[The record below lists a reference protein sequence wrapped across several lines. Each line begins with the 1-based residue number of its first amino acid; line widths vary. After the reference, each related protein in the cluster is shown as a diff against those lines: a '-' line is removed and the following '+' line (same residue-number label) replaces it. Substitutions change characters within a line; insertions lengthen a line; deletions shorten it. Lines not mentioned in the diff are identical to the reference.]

1 MNGSASGGNGPLTF
15 AWSTL
20 SGPAA
25 ATFTNLNSA
34 ITQATFSTA
43 GTYMLQLAATDGINA
58 AAATA
63 TITVNPAANQPPVV
77 SAGPN
82 QTINL
87 PTNTVTLNGSA
98 SSSNGPL
105 TLTWSEVSGPAP
117 VTFSSPNTAVTQAT
131 FTLAGSY
138 VLQLS
143 ANDTKFTVTATTT
156 ITVNPVP
163 PPPPTVNV
171 NLPEGTAITGLTQIT
186 GSMNTGTWAL
196 QYALASSDSTT
207 TNP

>member
-63 TITVNPAANQPPVV
+63 TITVNPAANQPPGV

-82 QTINL
+82 QPINL
-87 PTNTVTLNGSA
+87 PTNTATVNGSA
-98 SSSNGPL
+98 STTNRPS
-105 TLTWSEVSGPAP
+105 TLTRH
-117 VTFSSPNTAVTQAT
+117 QAR
-131 FTLAGSY
+131 G
-138 VLQLS
+138 
-143 ANDTKFTVTATTT
+143 
-156 ITVNPVP
+156 P
-163 PPPPTVNV
+163 PP
-171 NLPEGTAITGLTQIT
+171 
-186 GSMNTGTWAL
+186 
-196 QYALASSDSTT
+196 
-207 TNP
+207 